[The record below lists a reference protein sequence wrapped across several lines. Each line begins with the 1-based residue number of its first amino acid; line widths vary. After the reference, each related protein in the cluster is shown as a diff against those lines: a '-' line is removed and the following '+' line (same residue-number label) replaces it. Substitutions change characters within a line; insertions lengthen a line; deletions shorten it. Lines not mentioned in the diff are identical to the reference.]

1 MLKTGKKL
9 EASELVVKLL
19 QHLIL
24 KVRLVAWD
32 SKICKNR
39 KFMVLQKTFRKLCS
53 CVAGALKCF
62 MEKFW
67 RRVLPFHWHLL

>member
-1 MLKTGKKL
+1 MNTEKRK

-24 KVRLVAWD
+24 KVRVMARD

-39 KFMVLQKTFRKLCS
+39 EFMVLQKTFRKLYS
-53 CVAGALKCF
+53 CIAGSLKYF
-62 MEKFW
+62 MEKF
-67 RRVLPFHWHLL
+67 